1 MRTPHDSSESRFAE
15 FDVCAGCNC
24 AAECRFDE
32 VPLSLASRFYCY
44 AVPHSAECRD
54 AVCHCADYHYAKCHY
69 AECCG
74 AAGRERGL
82 PKSEE
87 QTYVCANINKPY

>member
-1 MRTPHDSSESRFAE
+1 MTVVSLGLLSLMFL
-15 FDVCAGCNC
+15 CNC
-24 AAECRFDE
+24 ATEYRFDE

-54 AVCHCADYHYAKCHY
+54 AGCHCADYHYAKCHY

-74 AAGRERGL
+74 AAGREREACQRVR
-82 PKSEE
+82 SRRM
-87 QTYVCANINKPY
+87 CARI

>member
-1 MRTPHDSSESRFAE
+1 MTVMSLGLLSLMF
-15 FDVCAGCNC
+15 VLGVI
-24 AAECRFDE
+24 
-32 VPLSLASRFYCY
+32 VPLNVVLMSALMASRFYCY
-44 AVPHSAECRD
+44 AVPHSAECRN

-74 AAGRERGL
+74 AAGRERDL
-82 PKSEE
+82 PNSEE